1 MAQWHGISRR
11 KPSGARLKH
20 PNRYRGKRRTEISSE
35 KQFAFI
41 DENRQTKVYRKRS
54 GNITVRVLK
63 ENMINVSDSSGKT
76 QRVEMT
82 NVVENGADPNYV
94 RRNILTKGAIVE
106 TELGRARITSR
117 PGMDGII
124 SGVVI
129 DE

>member
-11 KPSGARLKH
+11 KPSGARLKR

-41 DENRQTKVYRKRS
+41 DADRQTKVYRKRS
-54 GNITVRVLK
+54 GNTTVRVLK
-63 ENMINVSDSSGKT
+63 ENMINVSDGSGTT

-106 TELGRARITSR
+106 TSLGRVRITSR
-117 PGMDGII
+117 PGMDGVIC
-124 SGVVI
+124 GVVI